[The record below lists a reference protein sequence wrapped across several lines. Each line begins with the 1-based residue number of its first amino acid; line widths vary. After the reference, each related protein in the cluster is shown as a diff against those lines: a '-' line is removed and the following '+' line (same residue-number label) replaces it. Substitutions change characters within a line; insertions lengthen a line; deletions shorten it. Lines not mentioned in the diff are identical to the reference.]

1 MSIYVVVQERSN
13 KDGQRRK
20 PPAQRND
27 DNVGDVWLH
36 VQIGEEELR
45 ARSQMEGVVSGLDAG
60 GSQPMKVFESAAH
73 GECSFVVGDFSWI
86 FAAGAR

>member
-1 MSIYVVVQERSN
+1 
-13 KDGQRRK
+13 
-20 PPAQRND
+20 
-27 DNVGDVWLH
+27 
-36 VQIGEEELR
+36 
-45 ARSQMEGVVSGLDAG
+45 MEGVVSGLDAG